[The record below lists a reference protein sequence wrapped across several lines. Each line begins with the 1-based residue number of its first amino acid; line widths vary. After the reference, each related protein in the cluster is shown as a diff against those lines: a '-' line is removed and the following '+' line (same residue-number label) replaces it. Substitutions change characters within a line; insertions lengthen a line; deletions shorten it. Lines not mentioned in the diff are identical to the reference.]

1 MCPSIRLTEE
11 ELRYAVLF
19 EKVTG
24 IVPIDTVI
32 DEQYNRIIFIVDKGF
47 APLAV
52 GRGGVNI
59 KRLRELIG
67 KDVEVVEKGDT
78 PEELIKNCL
87 YPARVLAV
95 KIVKLPSGKA
105 AIATVHPDDRAIA
118 IGRQGR
124 NINRAKLLAKRY
136 FDIDKVILA

>member
-24 IVPIDTVI
+24 IIPIDTVI

>member
-1 MCPSIRLTEE
+1 MCPNIRLTEE
-11 ELRYAVLF
+11 ELRYAALF

-32 DEQYNRIIFIVDKGF
+32 DHQYNRIIFVVDKGF

-59 KRLRELIG
+59 KRLRDLIG

-95 KIVKLPSGKA
+95 KIVKLASGKA

-136 FDIDKVILA
+136 FDIDKVILS

>member
-1 MCPSIRLTEE
+1 MPNIRLTEE
-11 ELRYAVLF
+11 ELRYAALF
-19 EKVTG
+19 EKITG
-24 IVPIDTVI
+24 IVPLDTIIDP
-32 DEQYNRIIFIVDKGF
+32 QYNRIIFVVDKGF

-59 KRLRELIG
+59 KRLKELIG

-78 PEELIKNCL
+78 PEELIRNCL

-95 KIVKLPSGKA
+95 KITKLPSSGYV
-105 AIATVHPDDRAIA
+105 AIATVHPDDKAIA
-118 IGRQGR
+118 IGKQGR

-136 FDIDKVILA
+136 FDIEKVILS

>member
-1 MCPSIRLTEE
+1 MPNIRLTDE
-11 ELRYAVLF
+11 ELRYAALF
-19 EKVTG
+19 EKITG
-24 IVPIDTVI
+24 IVPVDTII
-32 DEQYNRIIFIVDKGF
+32 DENYNRIIFVVDKGF

-59 KRLRELIG
+59 KRLKELIG
-67 KDVEVVEKGDT
+67 RDVEVVEKGDT

-95 KIVKLPSGKA
+95 KIMKLPSSGIV
-105 AIATVHPDDRAIA
+105 AIATVHPDDKAIA

-124 NINRAKLLAKRY
+124 NISRAKLLAKRY
-136 FDIDKVILA
+136 FDIEKVILS

>member
-1 MCPSIRLTEE
+1 MPNIRLTDE
-11 ELRYAVLF
+11 ELRYAALF
-19 EKVTG
+19 EKITG
-24 IVPIDTVI
+24 IVPIDTII
-32 DEQYNRIIFIVDKGF
+32 DETYNRIIFVVDKGF

-59 KRLRELIG
+59 KRLKELIG
-67 KDVEVVEKGDT
+67 RDVEVVEKGDT

-95 KIVKLPSGKA
+95 KITKLPSSGVV
-105 AIATVHPDDRAIA
+105 AIATVHPDDKAIA

-124 NINRAKLLAKRY
+124 NISRAKLLAKRY
-136 FDIDKVILA
+136 FDIEKVILS

>member
-1 MCPSIRLTEE
+1 MPNIRLTEE
-11 ELRYAVLF
+11 ELRYAALF
-19 EKVTG
+19 EKITG
-24 IVPIDTVI
+24 IVPLDTIIDP
-32 DEQYNRIIFIVDKGF
+32 QYNRIIFVVDKGF

-59 KRLRELIG
+59 KRLKELIG

-78 PEELIKNCL
+78 PEELIRNCL

-95 KIVKLPSGKA
+95 KITKLPSGYV
-105 AIATVHPDDRAIA
+105 AIATVHPDDKAIA

-136 FDIDKVILA
+136 FDIEKVILS

>member
-1 MCPSIRLTEE
+1 MCPNIRLTEE
-11 ELRYAVLF
+11 ELRYASLF

-32 DEQYNRIIFIVDKGF
+32 DPQYNRIIFVVDKGF

-59 KRLRELIG
+59 KRLKELIG

-95 KIVKLPSGKA
+95 KIVKLSSGKA

>member
-1 MCPSIRLTEE
+1 MPNIRITDE
-11 ELRYAVLF
+11 ELRYAALF
-19 EKVTG
+19 EKITG
-24 IVPIDTVI
+24 IVPIDTII
-32 DEQYNRIIFIVDKGF
+32 DEAYNRIIFVVDKGF

-59 KRLRELIG
+59 KRLKELIG
-67 KDVEVVEKGDT
+67 KDVEVVEKGET

-95 KIVKLPSGKA
+95 KITKLPSSGVV
-105 AIATVHPDDRAIA
+105 AIATVHPDDKAIA

-124 NINRAKLLAKRY
+124 NISRAKLLAKRY
-136 FDIDKVILA
+136 FDIEKVILS